1 MQNVF
6 TKREIITAISAVAV
20 LYGCIFLVIWLP
32 PKACSTDFWP
42 PSIHC
47 RWHF

>member
-6 TKREIITAISAVAV
+6 TKREIIAAISGLAV
-20 LYGCIFLVIWLP
+20 LYGCIFLLIWLS